1 MSIDR
6 WMDKEEVVYIY
17 NSILLSRKKE
27 LKVPFAATLMDLE
40 IIVLSRVS
48 QPCTCAQSL
57 SCVRLFATPWTV
69 ACQPP
74 LSTGFSRQEYWSG
87 LPCPSTGDL
96 PNPETQPVSR
106 VSCTGRQVLYHWATW
121 VAQSKSD
128 TERQISCDI
137 TNMYD
142 FLNDT
147 SELIYKK

>member
-1 MSIDR
+1 
-6 WMDKEEVVYIY
+6 MDKEEVVYIY

-87 LPCPSTGDL
+87 LPFPPPEDL
-96 PNPETQPVSR
+96 PEPRIELMCPASPALA
-106 VSCTGRQVLYHWATW
+106 GRFFT
-121 VAQSKSD
+121 
-128 TERQISCDI
+128 TEPPG
-137 TNMYD
+137 
-142 FLNDT
+142 
-147 SELIYKK
+147 